1 METKKQARRPKATH
15 GPRVNLRTQN
25 YRAIPLNRDE
35 LGQFIVEVKLDG
47 QEVLLMV
54 DTGASHTILDKSS
67 ALKLGLTMEG
77 PYQTSPVGGR
87 PVKDFSKCFIH
98 EFVVQ
103 GFSYG
108 SHDICIM
115 DLSAQQQS
123 LQPYEGRKVAGLL
136 GADFLNRRNAIIDYR
151 KATLYLNDGK
161 TPFK

>member
-1 METKKQARRPKATH
+1 METQKQARRPKATH

-25 YRAIPLNRDE
+25 YRAIPLSRNE
-35 LGQFIVEVKLDG
+35 LGQFIVEAKLDG
-47 QEVLLMV
+47 REVLLMV

-67 ALKLGLTMEG
+67 ALGSGLTMEG
-77 PYQTSPVGGR
+77 PYQTSPEGGR

-108 SHDICIM
+108 AHDICII
-115 DLSAQQQS
+115 DLAAQQQS
-123 LQPYEGRKVAGLL
+123 LQPYQGRKVAGLL

-151 KATLYLNDGK
+151 KATLYLEESK
-161 TPFK
+161 MSFK